1 MSGQR
6 LDTYLQNRV
15 FGPLKM
21 THTSMGLGKR
31 QITDTVRCELPASGT
46 YGLMTPA
53 DSAWDWNSEYWRKL
67 GAPWGG
73 VHSTVGDIARLLQ
86 AMLDGGQP
94 ILKRDTALQ
103 MTSLQTQGLGNP
115 WGLGWRVGA
124 DAFYDGSPA
133 QIFGHEG
140 STGTLCWADPKRQL
154 IFVLFTNRPEAND
167 KSYLL
172 RRVSRLVA
180 DAAQ

>member
-1 MSGQR
+1 
-6 LDTYLQNRV
+6 
-15 FGPLKM
+15 
-21 THTSMGLGKR
+21 
-31 QITDTVRCELPASGT
+31 
-46 YGLMTPA
+46 MTPA